1 MLSKNGD
8 YEIQYNPLLEPV
20 TDIALISPIK
30 TDSTRTLLYHKTTLR
45 PWYEKSFEK
54 IKTGEIYD
62 EIFFNEKDELTEGAR
77 TNILLQ
83 INGRLYTPPLKCGLL
98 NGIMRQKMIDE
109 GTVQEK
115 ILYKKDLLNAEKI
128 LCINSVRGIK
138 EVRLK

>member
-8 YEIQYNPLLEPV
+8 YEIQYKPLLEPA

-83 INGRLYTPPLKCGLL
+83 INGR
-98 NGIMRQKMIDE
+98 
-109 GTVQEK
+109 
-115 ILYKKDLLNAEKI
+115 
-128 LCINSVRGIK
+128 
-138 EVRLK
+138 